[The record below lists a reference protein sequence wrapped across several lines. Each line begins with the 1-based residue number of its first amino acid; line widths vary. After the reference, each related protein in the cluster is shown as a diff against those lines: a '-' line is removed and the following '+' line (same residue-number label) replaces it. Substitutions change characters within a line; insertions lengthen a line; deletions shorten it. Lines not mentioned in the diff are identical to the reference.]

1 MPILEF
7 EASAAKGPAPK
18 KPLKLVLGAGVLVGA
33 LALGSTFAADINL
46 NGDSPVEF
54 GQGVVTTTACDP
66 DGITVTPTSSFVNE
80 AGGGDHKLAFIKIS
94 GIDSREGACDGKTFR
109 IKAYGDN
116 GPNPLDLFRY
126 KITEDEE
133 IVSDRQEL
141 ENKVHNSI
149 EVNNIGGV
157 FTWSSGGTDGDD
169 AINDVNVGNPGRN
182 LQQTSVTLKLVSVSI
197 VQNPI
202 VITRTPLASS
212 EEVMRITVETIDTT
226 CLQGSNCEVGDVGPG
241 GGIVIYAADEDDDD
255 FYCGPMYE
263 LRCRYL
269 EVAPDNWYQ
278 EGSDPT
284 RRWSTEA
291 NQTIL
296 VESYNGTSIG
306 SGYRNSIDIASQN
319 GNNVNNSA
327 AVLARAYGGG
337 GKSDWYL
344 PSIDELQAF
353 RTYFRNTYPDAQV
366 FGFWSSTQIN
376 NSQAYDLGL
385 NSAPGLGEKS
395 SATPVRPIRAF

>member
-7 EASAAKGPAPK
+7 ESSAAKELAPK
-18 KPLKLVLGAGVLVGA
+18 KPFILVLGAGVLVGA

-66 DGITVTPTSSFVNE
+66 DGITVTPTSTFVNG

-109 IKAYGDN
+109 VKAYGVGDS
-116 GPNPLDLFRY
+116 PLDLFRY
-126 KITEDEE
+126 TITEDEVE
-133 IVSDRQEL
+133 VSDRQVL

-169 AINDVNVGNPGRN
+169 AINDVNVDDPDRV
-182 LQQTSVTLKLVSVSI
+182 LQQTSVTLKLVSAAA
-197 VQNPI
+197 QNPI

-226 CLQGSNCEVGDVGPG
+226 CLQGANCEVGDVGPG
-241 GGIVIYAADEDDDD
+241 GGIVIYAADENND

-278 EGSDPT
+278 VGSDP
-284 RRWSTEA
+284 RRTWSTVA
-291 NQTIL
+291 NQSIW
-296 VESYNGTSIG
+296 VEGADGTSIG
-306 SGYRNSIDIASQN
+306 SGYRNSIDIESQN
-319 GNNVNNSA
+319 GNDADYSA

-344 PSIDELQAF
+344 PSIDELQVF
-353 RTYFRNTYPDAQV
+353 RMYFTITYGQSREFS
-366 FGFWSSTQIN
+366 FWSSTQIS
-376 NSQAYDLGL
+376 NSQANDLGL
-385 NSAPGLGEKS
+385 NGVPGPGSKS